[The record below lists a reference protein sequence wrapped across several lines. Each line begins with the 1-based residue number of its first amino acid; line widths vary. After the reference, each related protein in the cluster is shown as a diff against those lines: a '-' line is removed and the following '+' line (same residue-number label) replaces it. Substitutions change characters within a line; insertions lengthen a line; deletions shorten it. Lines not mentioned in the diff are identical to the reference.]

1 VDTRSETP
9 WTEAGQDP
17 ELLRQAQRGDLASAL
32 RIYAAH
38 AIPLWRVCLVLT
50 QHPRE
55 AERLFQETIEHAT
68 RELPGAPV
76 QQPLLPWLAR
86 LARELD
92 ANRAGTRPLE
102 PSRFGAGRPDGR
114 PWDERAPDVTVEQH
128 ALQGYLLLD
137 RDDQWLLALRLFEQL
152 SYDDI
157 ARVTGLPVERVAERL
172 AFARDQVDQDDDAQ
186 ERAA

>member
-17 ELLRQAQRGDLASAL
+17 DLLRKAQRGDFTAAIEIFSAHKL
-32 RIYAAH
+32 
-38 AIPLWRVCLVLT
+38 PLWRTCLVLT
-50 QHPRE
+50 QEPRE
-55 AERLFQETIEHAT
+55 AARLYEETIERAT

-86 LARELD
+86 LAREID
-92 ANRAGTRPLE
+92 ANGASNDKRD
-102 PSRFGAGRPDGR
+102 PSSLGGGRPDGKA
-114 PWDERAPDVTVEQH
+114 WDEGAPETSVERH
-128 ALQGYLLLD
+128 ALHGFSLLE
-137 RDDQWLLALRLFEQL
+137 RDDQWMLALRVLEQL

-157 ARVTGLPVERVAERL
+157 ARVTGTTAEHVAERL
-172 AFARDQVDQDDDAQ
+172 TFAREQIDREYEAE

>member
-17 ELLRQAQRGDLASAL
+17 ELLRQAQRGNLDAAL

-38 AIPLWRVCLVLT
+38 ATPLWRACLVLK

-55 AERLFQETIEHAT
+55 AERLFQETIAVAT
-68 RELPGAPV
+68 RALPGAPV
-76 QQPLLPWLAR
+76 QQPLLPWLVR
-86 LARELD
+86 LAREID
-92 ANRAGTRPLE
+92 WSQATTRPLE
-102 PSRFGAGRPDGR
+102 PSHVGAGRPDGR
-114 PWDERAPDVTVEQH
+114 PWDENAPDVTVEQH
-128 ALQGYLLLD
+128 ALQGYLSLD
-137 RDDQWLLALRLFEQL
+137 KDDQWLLALRLFEQL

-157 ARVTGLPVERVAERL
+157 ARVTDMPVEWVAERL
-172 AFARDQVDQDDDAQ
+172 AFAREQMDQDDLAQ

>member
-1 VDTRSETP
+1 MDTRSATP

-17 ELLRQAQRGDLASAL
+17 KLLRQSQRGDLAAAL
-32 RIYAAH
+32 RIFHAH
-38 AIPLWRVCLVLT
+38 QLPLWRACLVLT
-50 QHPRE
+50 QDPRE
-55 AERLFQETIEHAT
+55 AERLFEETIEHAT

-92 ANRAGTRPLE
+92 ANRAAMRPRD
-102 PSRFGAGRPDGR
+102 PSSLGAGRPDGQL
-114 PWDERAPDVTVEQH
+114 WDEGAPDTSVERH
-128 ALQGYLLLD
+128 ALHGFSQLD
-137 RDDQWLLALRLFEQL
+137 GDDRWLLALRLLEGL

-157 ARVTGLPVERVAERL
+157 AQVTGTTVERVAERL
-172 AFARDQVDQDDDAQ
+172 AFAREQIDQEYGAE

>member
-1 VDTRSETP
+1 GHTVDTRSETP

-17 ELLRQAQRGDLASAL
+17 ENLRQAQRGKLGAAL
-32 RIYAAH
+32 RIYATH
-38 AIPLWRVCLVLT
+38 AIPLWRACLVLT

-55 AERLFQETIEHAT
+55 AERLFEETIELAT

-76 QQPLLPWLAR
+76 QQPLLPWLVR

-102 PSRFGAGRPDGR
+102 ASRLGAGRPDGH
-114 PWDERAPDVTVEQH
+114 PWDESAPDVTVEQH
-128 ALQGYLLLD
+128 ALHGYLSLD
-137 RDDQWLLALRLFEQL
+137 KDDQWLLALRLFEQL

-157 ARVTGLPVERVAERL
+157 ARVTGESVEWVAERL
-172 AFARDQVDQDDDAQ
+172 AFARDQMDQ
-186 ERAA
+186 